1 MLSFLRKRKRSWIIT
16 LLLSVIVV
24 TFVLYFGGS
33 FWNRSSSD
41 TVVEVNGEIIR
52 QRDLEINFQRT
63 LDVYRDRFKGSLTPE
78 LIKNLNIKATVLD
91 ELIQRRLLLQEAQRL
106 GLIASEDEVVHVLTS
121 LPAFQVNGQFS
132 KERYLDVL
140 RYQHTTPAE
149 FEAEMREEIAIR
161 KLLELIRDSVHVSD
175 SEVLDRYRSESEN
188 INLDY
193 VRVAAGDFLDEVKV
207 TPEELKTFYDKN
219 RDALKEPL
227 RVQVE
232 YIAYPFAQFSSPA
245 QVSDKEAEEF
255 YQTQREKRF
264 HEPKTIKLR
273 HILFLAE
280 GADKS
285 ARAGARQ
292 KAENILA
299 EALKGKDFASLA
311 DQYSEDPSHPAGGE
325 LGWFTPGQLLPP
337 VEQAAFKLRKGEISK
352 VVESPLGYHILKV
365 DDIKAENTKTFTEV
379 KAQIVAEL
387 KHEKGKTEALRAADQ
402 DREKL
407 ISGADFS
414 QVANERGLQLIT
426 TRLFSRGERLPE
438 VGNAEEFYDKA
449 FSLPVKEISPPIQ
462 GPEAYYLM
470 RVSQRREPVVPSFD
484 SVRARIEADLKNK
497 KAFELALQ
505 KANDLLTQLKKEKDF
520 TRFTSQQG
528 LKVEETGWFPRNAVQ
543 LPKVGGLQDLKSG
556 GIVVSRYQ
564 PLADRVYTQSDAA
577 YLFYLKGSKEA
588 DMESFEKDKGRL
600 RAQALSQ
607 KQSNAVQKFIDSLK
621 ARARIKF
628 LSTELEAS

>member
-16 LLLSVIVV
+16 LLLSIIVV

-285 ARAGARQ
+285 ARAAARQ

-337 VEQAAFKLRKGEISK
+337 VEQAAFELRKGEISK

-407 ISGADFS
+407 ISGAAFS

-520 TRFTSQQG
+520 TQFTSQQG
-528 LKVEETGWFPRNAVQ
+528 LKVEETGWFPRNAAQ

-556 GIVVSRYQ
+556 GILVSRYQ